1 MAPLRAP
8 CQSGRWPAKR
18 LPGPAFND
26 VRPISKAMRTSTA
39 FFAVDATVSVANDAK
54 LFRLAVY
61 VRSLSEVH
69 KE

>member
-1 MAPLRAP
+1 MPKWSFVTTR
-8 CQSGRWPAKR
+8 KR

-54 LFRLAVY
+54 LFRFAVY
-61 VRSLSEVH
+61 VRSLTEARVH